1 MDDLGRDKQAG
12 WAYMV
17 QKPVMKKRLFLACA
31 LVFGLSACSS
41 RQEQPVQPVP
51 SAASMKSSFSPV
63 TAPGKKPDRPAVKL
77 PPRDVPPPSVSPS
90 YNDTPMAPRIPGVT
104 VNRVAVPDKVVAL
117 TFDDGPHGT
126 LTPRVLDILRS
137 NNVKGTFFMQGCN
150 VAAHPQVVRRMVS
163 EGHEVGNHTW
173 NHIYLSKVSREKAE
187 EQLQRTND
195 AIRNACG
202 VIPVVMRPPGGYTNA
217 GVASWA
223 RQRFGFTTI
232 MWDVDTNDWR
242 KPGPSVVAARAVN
255 GAKPGSIILVH
266 DIHAS
271 TVAAID
277 AIVKGLKKR
286 GYELVT
292 VSELM
297 RRGRAAAGHAPSM
310 PASPAIPDSGPVP
323 APVIVTPPAPV
334 KVAAGM

>member
-1 MDDLGRDKQAG
+1 MVAG
-12 WAYMV
+12 
-17 QKPVMKKRLFLACA
+17 LA
-31 LVFGLSACSS
+31 ACSS
-41 RQEQPVQPVP
+41 KSDRLPVQPLP
-51 SAASMKSSFSPV
+51 HQSAAALTPV
-63 TAPGKKPDRPAVKL
+63 TAPGKKLDRPAVKL
-77 PPRDVPPPSVSPS
+77 PGVKPTVSPS
-90 YNDTPMAPRIPGVT
+90 YNDQPIAPRMPGVT

-117 TFDDGPHGT
+117 TFDDGPHGS
-126 LTPRVLDILRS
+126 LTPRVLDILRA

-150 VAAHPQVVRRMVS
+150 VASHPQVVRRMAS

-173 NHIYLSKVSREKAE
+173 NHAYLSKISRDKAE
-187 EQLQRTND
+187 DQLQRTND

-202 VIPVVMRPPGGYTNA
+202 IVPVVMRPPGGFTNA

-242 KPGPSVVAARAVN
+242 KPGTAVVAARGINNAR
-255 GAKPGSIILVH
+255 PGSIILVH

-277 AIVKGLKKR
+277 SMVKGLKSR

-297 RRGRAAAGHAPSM
+297 RRGRAAANTAPVVVPVIPVTPTEA
-310 PASPAIPDSGPVP
+310 PAMVPAPVP
-323 APVIVTPPAPV
+323 APASPV
-334 KVAAGM
+334 PVDGTVAAR